1 MFKYSGLARRF
12 SDARKVK
19 LADSMAD
26 LHKLS
31 PEKLEAS
38 QANSWTY
45 SLGLKGWNMG
55 KDEKREYME
64 REFKFKDFRQAFE
77 FMRLT
82 SAVADQ
88 LDHHPEWFNV
98 YNTVKVLLSTH
109 TVNGLSC
116 KDMLLAASMQEF
128 ASQASSQDFTGKS
141 VPELYHLT
149 PQQDSKHS
157 QFFFSVKQQIKNI
170 E

>member
-1 MFKYSGLARRF
+1 MFKFSRLVRRF
-12 SDARKVK
+12 SDAGKVK
-19 LADSMAD
+19 AANSMAD
-26 LHKLS
+26 LFKLS
-31 PEKLEAS
+31 PEKLDAT

-45 SLGLKGWNMG
+45 SLGLKDWSLGEDG
-55 KDEKREYME
+55 KREYME

-98 YNTVKVLLSTH
+98 YNTVRVLLSTH

-116 KDMLLAASMQEF
+116 KDMLIAASMQEF
-128 ASQASSQDFTGKS
+128 AQQVKDKDFSIES
-141 VPELYHLT
+141 VDKAFHLSV
-149 PQQDSKHS
+149 QEDSKNTLLFNHM
-157 QFFFSVKQQIKNI
+157 KQHIQNI
-170 E
+170 D